1 MYTFSPQV
9 LRFFIKFFENQ
20 PMYRKIG
27 HCLKFSFFLFVADK
41 NPRFLSGFFVWSCL
55 IILRIL
61 QSVYFFLLLFNCL
74 TTWPR
79 LTSHREKS
87 NKIRDTGISSLLFDL
102 AKKSKQKTQYLNLC
116 NACSLGNNSKILLCH
131 KPFYPHEV
139 SQKFLS
145 LMQKLPF
152 LLETR
157 HGVSLVF
164 IVEWK
169 YLWQSFDRL

>member
-1 MYTFSPQV
+1 M
-9 LRFFIKFFENQ
+9 RFFIKFFENQ

-87 NKIRDTGISSLLFDL
+87 NKIRDTGISSLLFDQ
-102 AKKSKQKTQYLNLC
+102 AKNQSTKLNIWIFATHAVWEIIEKSWYVETLF
-116 NACSLGNNSKILLCH
+116 ILM
-131 KPFYPHEV
+131 
-139 SQKFLS
+139 KF
-145 LMQKLPF
+145 
-152 LLETR
+152 R
-157 HGVSLVF
+157 RNVF
-164 IVEWK
+164 
-169 YLWQSFDRL
+169 R